1 MAWRAADAG
10 SALSS
15 AYDGADVPID
25 FGTDGAAGASG
36 APDTPAWL
44 QPILRLLAETQHELA
59 SKGGSVKPRTA
70 LAQLRLEE
78 CRGGREVTT
87 HQYRAWKKQTQ
98 INQKLHDLENSELA
112 FIIYSQVKSRA
123 KHPLEIL

>member
-15 AYDGADVPID
+15 EYDGVDVPID
-25 FGTDGAAGASG
+25 FGTSGAAGASG
-36 APDTPAWL
+36 ALDNLDWL
-44 QPILRLLAETQHELA
+44 QPILRLLVETQQELA

-78 CRGGREVTT
+78 FRGGREVTT
-87 HQYRAWKKQTQ
+87 HQYRAWKTQTQ
-98 INQKLHDLENSELA
+98 IAQ
-112 FIIYSQVKSRA
+112 RCMG
-123 KHPLEIL
+123 